1 MDKKENRDRRLQA
14 GSRNRLRRQV
24 KILTMVTVA
33 SVFVMLVTIIVSV
46 CVCLYYKNRG
56 TELTAFSEGTAEEGT
71 AGSAEEEV
79 PEGQEEAVEA
89 VSDAIYTQAQVDSMI
104 TAAVSNA
111 MENMD
116 SELLDI
122 LQMRFENGDGAT
134 AILRDLYPEHVVM
147 LDSGKY
153 YFLPLSEDLAK
164 NTYAEENFITGE
176 NGLVTYEKDGEVLSK
191 KGIDVSKYQGEIDW
205 AAVKNDG
212 VDYAIIRV
220 GIRGYSEGAI
230 MPDEF
235 FKQNIEGAIANG
247 IPVGVYFFTQAVNE
261 EEALEEA
268 QFVIDALQGYDLA
281 YPVFLDIED
290 VKKEN
295 CRTNNLTQ
303 AERTANVKAFLEK
316 IAEAGYTPGLY
327 GNMKS
332 YLLMLDLTS
341 FEQYDKWFAGY
352 TLPIYYPYEYD
363 MLQYSEK
370 GRVAG
375 IKGGVD
381 VNICFK
387 DYEGE

>member
-1 MDKKENRDRRLQA
+1 MNQKEKTVSPVSRSRLKK
-14 GSRNRLRRQV
+14 
-24 KILTMVTVA
+24 KIKVLTAVTCVSLLLTFVTVIT
-33 SVFVMLVTIIVSV
+33 SIIV
-46 CVCLYYKNRG
+46 CLHYRN
-56 TELTAFSEGTAEEGT
+56 ESNAAAVFSEETADGQG
-71 AGSAEEEV
+71 AG
-79 PEGQEEAVEA
+79 EEAVEA
-89 VSDAIYTQAQVDSMI
+89 VSENVYTQAEVDSMV
-104 TAAVSNA
+104 TAAVTNA

-116 SELLDI
+116 SELLTI
-122 LQMRFENGDGAT
+122 LRMRLENGDGT
-134 AILRDLYPEHVVM
+134 MTILRDLYPDQVVM
-147 LDSGKY
+147 LDSGQY

-164 NTYAEENFITGE
+164 NTYADENFIMAE
-176 NGLVTYEKDGEVLSK
+176 NGLVTYEEEGAVLSK

-205 AAVKNDG
+205 EAVKNDG
-212 VDYAIIRV
+212 VEYAIIRV

-230 MPDEF
+230 MPDDF
-235 FKQNIEGAIANG
+235 FEQNIKGAIEND

-268 QFVIDALQGYDLA
+268 QFVIEKIQGYDLT

-295 CRTNNLTQ
+295 CRTNSLTP
-303 AERTANVKAFLEK
+303 AERTANAKVFLE
-316 IAEAGYTPGLY
+316 AVAQAGYTPALY

-332 YLLMLDLTS
+332 FLLMLDLTA

-352 TLPIYYPYEYD
+352 TLPIYYPYEYK

-375 IKGGVD
+375 IDGQVD